1 MTLQPAQADILTDL
15 ASIES
20 IKDEWRRLAEER
32 SNAFITPEWFFTW
45 FDHYGD
51 EYSPVVSV
59 VYFKDG
65 KLAGLMPLALSRSKW
80 LSKLYFAGANL
91 GDYFHPVSKKADEE
105 AVAAAT
111 AAALGGQRHMWSTLI
126 LDNVEASAR
135 WPGAMVQ
142 ASPLPLASVELRRQR
157 LPQISFKGQSWDDFQ
172 RSRKRS
178 IRRERGRKLRR
189 LQQEHRVSFRC
200 TESIETLTADI
211 ETFFQLHDLRWD
223 QRGGS
228 TLSSDRARAF
238 LRDFAVAAM
247 RCDWLR
253 LCFLDVDG
261 RPVAAS
267 YDWRVGDNHASY
279 QTGFDPAWSRH
290 SVGTSL
296 EDMSFRTAIEEG
308 ASTFE
313 MLLGDEPYK
322 LRQATYVREVHTVA
336 VVRSKHPA
344 RILAGIEVG
353 LRRVACVLPP
363 RWRERARKLAGV
375 LIRQLPSAR
384 RR

>member
-1 MTLQPAQADILTDL
+1 MTLQSAKADILTDL

-51 EYSPVVSV
+51 EYSPVVSA

-65 KLAGLMPLALSRSKW
+65 KLAGLMPLALSQSKW
-80 LSKLYFAGANL
+80 LRKLCFAGANL
-91 GDYFHPVSKKADEE
+91 GDYFHPVSTKADEE

-111 AAALGGQRHMWSTLI
+111 VAVLGGRRRMWSTFL

-135 WPGAMVQ
+135 WPRAIVQ
-142 ASPLPLASVELRRQR
+142 ASPLPLASVELGTAS
-157 LPQISFKGQSWDDFQ
+157 LPYISLDGQDWDEFQ
-172 RSRKRS
+172 KSRSRS

-189 LQQEHRVSFRC
+189 LEREHRVSFRRA
-200 TESIETLTADI
+200 ESNEALAKDI

-228 TLSSDRARAF
+228 SLTSGRARAF
-238 LRDFAVAAM
+238 LRDFAVAAQQ
-247 RCDWLR
+247 RDWLR
-253 LCFLDVDG
+253 MIFMEVDG
-261 RPVAAS
+261 EPVAVD
-267 YDWRVGDNHASY
+267 YNWRVGDSY
-279 QTGFDPAWSRH
+279 AGYQAGFDPAWSWH
-290 SVGTSL
+290 SVGALL
-296 EDMSFRTAIEEG
+296 EDHDYRTAIEED

-313 MLLGDEPYK
+313 LLLGDEPYK
-322 LRQATYVREVHTVA
+322 LHQATDVREVHTVA
-336 VVRSKHPA
+336 LVRSKHLA
-344 RILAGIEVG
+344 RILLNIEIRL
-353 LRRVACVLPP
+353 LRIARALPK
-363 RWRERARKLAGV
+363 RWRDIVRKVADT
-375 LIRQLPSAR
+375 ITSSRPSAR